1 MRYSL
6 AVGLVL
12 RRGMR
17 TFEFVRELSA
27 EEVQLED
34 VETRRPLTIRKWKLI
49 SEIEAGTYSV
59 VLPGAANSLND
70 SALHTQHTT
79 SLPESQQKL
88 IDRRYA
94 YVIAMR
100 KAGITRGSRKNLPE
114 LIKKVADKLE
124 DKHPPSSSTVLDWA
138 QAGTTAAER

>member
-34 VETRRPLTIRKWKLI
+34 VETRRPLTIRK
-49 SEIEAGTYSV
+49 GV
-59 VLPGAANSLND
+59 GALLTN
-70 SALHTQHTT
+70 
-79 SLPESQQKL
+79 
-88 IDRRYA
+88 A
-94 YVIAMR
+94 Y
-100 KAGITRGSRKNLPE
+100 ITM
-114 LIKKVADKLE
+114 A
-124 DKHPPSSSTVLDWA
+124 
-138 QAGTTAAER
+138 

>member
-70 SALHTQHTT
+70 SALH
-79 SLPESQQKL
+79 
-88 IDRRYA
+88 RRWCNK
-94 YVIAMR
+94 M
-100 KAGITRGSRKNLPE
+100 SS
-114 LIKKVADKLE
+114 
-124 DKHPPSSSTVLDWA
+124 HP
-138 QAGTTAAER
+138 AAPAFVMV